1 MKNASNELCQG
12 PRLLLAFTFGEGKS
26 CLPFKL
32 ITKLSVCVP
41 HGFVNVKAMMS
52 SGDFQFELTCGQCMW
67 NQISEGRKQTFS
79 EHLLVARSFI

>member
-1 MKNASNELCQG
+1 MKNASNELRQG
-12 PRLLLAFTFGEGKS
+12 PQLLLAFTFGEGKS

-52 SGDFQFELTCGQCMW
+52 SGDFQFGLTVW
-67 NQISEGRKQTFS
+67 SVHVEPDFRREEANI
-79 EHLLVARSFI
+79 